1 MADSLTINWRPT
13 LKDAYYSLRLG
24 FWGTPARSIR
34 SVILL
39 FAVPAVLF
47 GTLLNFAVHPQPS
60 LGVTILAAIAFGLAW
75 GVLFAFA
82 FGAWLARFIV
92 KTQRA
97 KGDPQQIVVTHEAV
111 ERVLNDSKIT
121 HPWSAISRIEET
133 PLAFLL
139 CGPAGPVAGIEKS
152 GITSDAELRT
162 LRSFLRAKKPGRYLD
177 GEST

>member
-1 MADSLTINWRPT
+1 MAEALTINWHPT

-24 FWGTPARSIR
+24 FWGTPARSLR

-39 FAVPAVLF
+39 FVVPAVLF
-47 GTLLNFAVHPQPS
+47 GTLLNFAMHPS
-60 LGVTILAAIAFGLAW
+60 LSLGATVLAGIAFGLAW

-82 FGAWLARFIV
+82 FGAWLARFVV

-97 KGDPQQIVVTHEAV
+97 KGDPQRIVVTHEAV
-111 ERVLNDSKIT
+111 ERILSESRIT

-139 CGPAGPVAGIEKS
+139 CGPSGPIAGIEKS

-162 LRSFLRAKKPGRYLD
+162 LRSFLRAKKPGMYLD
-177 GEST
+177 DERT